1 VLNQTNARAVAA
13 HVINPVARAL
23 VKLHISPDVV
33 TIIGTIGVSTGALLF
48 FPSGQ
53 FVLGF
58 IIIIIFVS
66 SDMLDGAMARMTGRS
81 GPWGAFLDSTLD
93 RVADGLV
100 FTALLIWAVR
110 SQSVWTVTAA
120 IICLVGGMVISYAKA
135 RAEGLGLDC
144 NVGIAERTERLM
156 IALLAALIFGLGVPY
171 VLPAGL
177 WLLAVLTVITV
188 GQRMWHVRK
197 QALALP
203 APTED

>member
-1 VLNQTNARAVAA
+1 MLNQTNARAVAA
-13 HVINPVARAL
+13 HVINPVAGAL
-23 VKLHISPDVV
+23 VKLRISPDVV
-33 TIIGTIGVSTGALLF
+33 TIIGTIGVSPGALMY

-53 FVLGF
+53 FVIGF
-58 IIIIIFVS
+58 VVIMVFIS

-110 SQSVWTVTAA
+110 SQSVWTVTAT

-135 RAEGLGLDC
+135 RAEGLNLDC
-144 NVGIAERTERLM
+144 NVGIAERTERLL
-156 IALLAALIFGLGVPY
+156 IALAAVFIYGVGVPY

-177 WLLAVLTVITV
+177 WLLAVLTLITV
-188 GQRMWHVRK
+188 GQRMWHVRS
-197 QALALP
+197 QALALS

>member
-1 VLNQTNARAVAA
+1 MLNQTNARAVAA
-13 HVINPVARAL
+13 HVINPVAGAL
-23 VKLHISPDVV
+23 VKLRISPDVV
-33 TIIGTIGVSTGALLF
+33 TIIGTIGVSTGALMY

-53 FVLGF
+53 FVIGF
-58 IIIIIFVS
+58 VVIMVFIS

-110 SQSVWTVTAA
+110 SQSVWTVTAT

-135 RAEGLGLDC
+135 RAEGLNLDC
-144 NVGIAERTERLM
+144 NVGIAERTERLL
-156 IALLAALIFGLGVPY
+156 IALAAVFIYGVGVPY

-177 WLLAVLTVITV
+177 WLLAVLTLITV
-188 GQRMWHVRK
+188 GQRMWHVRS
-197 QALALP
+197 QALALS